1 MQNHYPTFLSILAAL
16 GLAASTSKA
25 AEVVAVFNTPS
36 DVPVTAA
43 GYAAA
48 GNTVA
53 ITLNHAPAFG
63 AGLTVVDNTGAAAIQ
78 GEFGNLPDG
87 GKITLVHSGISY
99 GFVANYHGGT
109 GNDLVLQWENS
120 RMMSWGYN
128 GDGQL
133 GHGRDLD
140 SAIMVPA
147 PAAPAVFAGKTV
159 IAAAA
164 GGYVGLA
171 SCSDGTLAAWGR
183 SDQTGSSG
191 PQEEGIPYLVDT
203 SGALAGKKVVG
214 MSAGFAHVLVLCSD
228 GSMATWGN
236 NPAYEFGSGV
246 PEKFPLPT
254 AVPATGALA
263 GKSVTAI
270 VSGTFHNLVLCS
282 DGTVAGW
289 GRNGSGQLGNG
300 SNNSATVP
308 VAVNT
313 SGVLNGK
320 TVIAIATGRDHA
332 LALCSDGTL
341 AAWGGNGSGQLGNDS
356 TTSSNLPVAV
366 SRAGLL
372 AGKTIT
378 AISAGAN
385 HSMALCSDGTL
396 AMWGDNGS
404 GQLGNN
410 STTASRVPVA
420 VIRTG
425 ALAGRTVTGI
435 AGGQNHSLACCSDG
449 TAVAWGSNSQ
459 FQLGATTSG
468 SRSLVP
474 VLVGRNTLRAG
485 ERFVRMISGPLSS
498 SSFALTGSAPLPVAT
513 PLDATL
519 IADNAATLNGTV
531 NANGGSTSV
540 TFEYGTSPS
549 YGTSVSATPSSA
561 SGASDTAVSRRITGL
576 LPGVTYH
583 YRIVCSGAAGTVA
596 SPGRTFTTT
605 SQAALASLSLS
616 DGRLDPAFAGNVF
629 KYNSTVPFEVSSI
642 TVTPVVSTH
651 GATVRVNGLPVP
663 SGSAS
668 GSIALA
674 VGNNTVTTV
683 GTSPDGATTM
693 TYTVT
698 VIRLPQSFEFASA
711 TTISLTADGFFADGE
726 APPVRLLF
734 NPPAGTSVMVVRNTG
749 VLPISGSFTNLT
761 HGRTVDVEY
770 GGNLYRFVVNYFG
783 GNGNDLVLQWANTQL
798 LAWGS
803 NTDGQLGDGTRVLK
817 RLPVPVDNSGPLAG
831 RSVIALSAG
840 ISHSLALCADGKM
853 LAWGSGSSGTLG
865 TGGFV
870 VSSTPVEVD
879 TTGVLAGKTVSS
891 ISAGF
896 NFNHAL
902 CSDGTLVAWGDNRYG
917 QIGDGTED
925 VNRFGPVAVDTSG
938 ALAGKRVIA
947 VSGGSS
953 YALALCSDG
962 TVVSW
967 GANFYGE
974 LGVTPQKSYRSPVA
988 VDRTGVLAGK
998 TVVAI
1003 SAGGFHALALCS
1015 DGTLVSWGWND
1026 AGQLGNNSTTNSLV
1040 PVAVNRSGVL
1050 AGKTIIEIS
1059 ASDNHS
1065 MVLCSDGT
1073 LAAWGANF
1081 AGQLG
1086 DNSTTNR
1093 RVPVAVNRSGLLA
1106 GKTVTRIATAR
1117 NHSLALCSDGTLAAW
1132 GSNSDGQLGTGTTAS
1147 SSVPVAV
1154 NRSSFGTGSRFVA
1167 GNTGPPASHS
1177 LALLALPMAG
1187 ATTLPAASV
1196 TGTGA
1201 ILRGDVSANGS
1212 ATHVSFEYGLTESY
1226 GMTVPG
1232 NPASF
1237 GPSANGAVSAAISGL
1252 SPGTTYYFR
1261 IRAESASGIT
1271 FGTRMSFTT
1280 LSDNAYLQNLRPSQ
1294 TAMAPAFDKTITD
1307 YITTLPFTMD
1317 TLGVIAASEDPQ
1329 ATVTIGGIAVGQGG
1343 GRASFNVPVGN
1354 TGIPVVVTAEDGVT
1368 QRTYLLVATRLPGVF
1383 TFNSAADVPVAAHGF
1398 VATGQTATFA
1408 LNFHPTPGTRLT
1420 VIDNLGLDF
1429 IVGTFGNLAQGQEL
1443 TLVHQGTGYR
1453 FVADYFGGTGN
1464 DLVLHWA
1471 ENMAFAWG
1479 SNNHGQLGTGSG
1491 DPVSAVPVEVVRDGL
1506 LKGKTILALSTGYLH
1521 SLALCSDGSLAAWG
1535 YNVYGQL
1542 GNGGKTTSAV
1552 PLAVDQSGALAGR
1565 TVVAVSAGPYHNLA
1579 LCADGGIVAWG
1590 YNNYGQLGDGTT
1602 TNSPVPVAVKRV
1614 GALAGKTAIAV
1625 AAGSYHSFAL
1635 CSDGTVAGWGYN
1647 DEGELGNGGNT
1658 GSLQPV
1664 AAGGVLTGKRV
1675 SSIAAGQYHAI
1686 ALCTDGTVAAWGYNH
1701 RGQLGTGGTTA
1712 SVVPVAITASGVLA
1726 GRVVKAVSASGS
1738 HTLAL
1743 CADGTVAAWGLNSY
1757 GQLGDGTTTDRK
1769 LPVVVDPSGILAG
1782 KTVTAIA
1789 AGIEHSLATC
1799 ADGTLAAWG
1808 SNRDGRLG
1816 HPGPASSSVPV
1827 GVSTASFP
1835 AGAIP
1840 TLGRTGSASS
1850 HGLAIVALPHGGTA
1864 PPALTEK
1871 SAQALVAAG
1880 LETWRLTNFGNP
1892 AGEGDSSDLADP
1904 DHDGI
1909 VNLVEYAFALDPKQP
1924 SAGQL
1929 PQWQRIGNELVI
1941 RFTEPPGVTGI
1952 TYGAKAS
1959 IALDAADWHPVED
1972 TGTAPQHVFRIPI
1985 DRVSRFVRLEV
1996 TAGGTD

>member
-1 MQNHYPTFLSILAAL
+1 MQYHYPTFLSILGAL
-16 GLAASTSKA
+16 FLAVSAGRA

-36 DVPVTAA
+36 VVPVTAA
-43 GYAAA
+43 GYVAA

-87 GKITLVHSGISY
+87 GRISLVHSGISY

-109 GNDLVLQWENS
+109 GNDLVLQWDNS
-120 RMMSWGYN
+120 RLMSWGYN

-214 MSAGFAHVLVLCSD
+214 MSAGFAHVLALCSD

-254 AVPATGALA
+254 AVPANGALA
-263 GKSVTAI
+263 GKTVTAI

-300 SNNSATVP
+300 GNNSATVP

-356 TTSSNLPVAV
+356 TTSSNLPVTV

-396 AMWGDNGS
+396 ATWGDNGS

-425 ALAGRTVTGI
+425 ALAGKTVTGI

-459 FQLGATTSG
+459 FQLGTTTSG

-498 SSFALTGSAPLPVAT
+498 SSFALTGSAPLPLAT

-596 SPGRTFTTT
+596 SPGKTFTTT
-605 SQAALASLSLS
+605 SQAALASLTLS
-616 DGRLDPAFAGNVF
+616 DGRLDPAFAGNIS
-629 KYNSTVPFEVSSI
+629 KYQSTVPFGTSSI
-642 TVTPVVSTH
+642 TVTPVVATP
-651 GATVRVNGLPVP
+651 GATVRINGTPVP

-668 GSIALA
+668 GPIALA

-683 GTSPDGATTM
+683 GTSPDGATSM

-698 VIRLPQSFEFASA
+698 VVRLPQTFEFASA
-711 TTISLTADGFFADGE
+711 TTIPLTADGFFADGE

-749 VLPISGSFTNLT
+749 VLPISGSFTNLN

-770 GGNLYRFVVNYFG
+770 GGNFYRFVVNYFG

-1015 DGTLVSWGWND
+1015 DGTLASWGWND
-1026 AGQLGNNSTTNSLV
+1026 AGQLGNNTTTNSLV

-1073 LAAWGANF
+1073 LAAWGANYG
-1081 AGQLG
+1081 GQLG

-1117 NHSLALCSDGTLAAW
+1117 GHSLALCSDGTLAAW

-1147 SSVPVAV
+1147 SPVPVAV
-1154 NRSSFGTGSRFVA
+1154 NKSSFGTGTRFVA

-1187 ATTLPAASV
+1187 ATTLPATAV
-1196 TGTGA
+1196 TGTSA
-1201 ILRGDVSANGS
+1201 TLRGEISANGS
-1212 ATHVSFEYGLTESY
+1212 TTGVSFEYGPTESY

-1232 NPASF
+1232 IPASF
-1237 GPSANGAVSAAISGL
+1237 GPSANGGVTATIQGL

-1271 FGTRMSFTT
+1271 FGSDVSFTT
-1280 LSDNAYLQNLRPSQ
+1280 LNNNASLASLSPAG
-1294 TAMAPAFDKTITD
+1294 TIMAPAFDKGTTD
-1307 YITTLPFTMD
+1307 YIATVSSSTTSLEVTA
-1317 TLGVIAASEDPQ
+1317 TSEDPQ
-1329 ATVTIGGIAVGQGG
+1329 ASVTVGGIAAGQGG
-1343 GRASFNVPVGN
+1343 GTVSVNVPVGSMN
-1354 TGIPVVVTAEDGVT
+1354 IPVVVTAEDGVT
-1368 QRTYLLVATRLPGVF
+1368 KRIYLLAATRLPGVF

-1398 VATGQTATFA
+1398 VATGQTAKFA
-1408 LNFHPTPGTRLT
+1408 LNFHPAPGTRLT
-1420 VIDNLGLDF
+1420 VVDNLGLDF

-1443 TLVHQGTGYR
+1443 ILTYQGTGYR

-1471 ENMAFAWG
+1471 DNTAFAWG
-1479 SNNHGQLGTGSG
+1479 SNSYGQLGTGSAE
-1491 DPVSAVPVEVVRDGL
+1491 PVSAAPVEIAQGGL

-1535 YNVYGQL
+1535 YNIYGQL
-1542 GNGGKTTSAV
+1542 GNGGRTTSAV
-1552 PLAVDQSGALAGR
+1552 PLAVDPSGALAGR

-1602 TNSPVPVAVKRV
+1602 ANSPVPVSVPRV

-1625 AAGSYHSFAL
+1625 AAGAYHSFAL
-1635 CSDGTVAGWGYN
+1635 CSDGSVAAWGYN
-1647 DEGELGNGGNT
+1647 DEGELGNGGSAR
-1658 GSLQPV
+1658 SLQPV

-1675 SSIAAGQYHAI
+1675 ASIAAGQYHAI

-1712 SVVPVAITASGVLA
+1712 SPLPVPITASGALA

-1738 HTLAL
+1738 HSLAL
-1743 CADGTVAAWGLNSY
+1743 CADGTVAAWGLNSN
-1757 GQLGDGTTTDRK
+1757 GQLGDGTTVNRTV
-1769 LPVVVDPSGILAG
+1769 PVVVDQSGILAG

-1789 AGIEHSLATC
+1789 AGMEHSLATC

-1827 GVSTASFP
+1827 GVATASFP

-1840 TLGRTGSASS
+1840 TLGRTGSSSS
-1850 HGLAIVALPHGGTA
+1850 HGFAIVALPHGA
-1864 PPALTEK
+1864 VAAAALTET
-1871 SAQALVAAG
+1871 SARALVPPG

-1909 VNLVEYAFALDPKQP
+1909 VNLIEYAFALDPRQP
-1924 SAGQL
+1924 SAGLL

-1952 TYGAKAS
+1952 TYGAKTS
-1959 IALDAADWHPVED
+1959 IALEGADWHPIED
-1972 TGTAPQHVFRIPI
+1972 SGTAPEHVFRVPI

-1996 TAGGTD
+1996 TAGTAD